1 MSSNTKEL
9 SAKLAALAKAREEKE
24 ARHKREEEQER
35 LEEELLQKELKRVEA
50 EEKKREAEEWKRRKA
65 EEEQRKKDE
74 AKVALVAAEAR
85 KRAEAEKAETGK
97 KRKDMEGSGEG
108 TGMMEDG
115 VMWYTQSDAV
125 CEPCEKSGEVCL
137 WRDSAWA
144 RACRACHNSKRECP
158 VPDTRPDTRKGGVR
172 KDGLEAGTEAGPS
185 KKRKVAPKGKG
196 KRKELPALEL
206 GEDVGMVLLTE
217 IRGLRDDFRALGEV
231 GKAILRLLDATK
243 NDVEYI
249 AGVVE
254 KREMDNTGVE
264 VEGVEGTGGGEE
276 MEEVEGTEKGEG
288 AEGLGG
294 AGVEGNTGSEIEVE
308 GTLV

>member
-1 MSSNTKEL
+1 MSSNAEEL
-9 SAKLAALAKAREEKE
+9 SAKLAALTKAREEKE
-24 ARHKREEEQER
+24 ARRKREEEQER

-50 EEKKREAEEWKRRKA
+50 EEKKREAEERKRRKA

-74 AKVALVAAEAR
+74 AKAALVAAEAK
-85 KRAEAEKAETGK
+85 KRVETEQGK

-108 TGMMEDG
+108 TRMVEDG
-115 VMWYTQSDAV
+115 VLWYTQSDAV

-137 WRDSAWA
+137 WRDSSWA

-158 VPDTRPDTRKGGVR
+158 VLNTRPDTRKGGAG
-172 KDGLEAGTEAGPS
+172 KDGSEAGTDAGPS

-196 KRKELPALEL
+196 KGKELPALEL
-206 GEDVGMVLLTE
+206 SEDVGTALLTE
-217 IRGLRDDFRALGEV
+217 IQGLREDFRSLGEV

-254 KREMDNTGVE
+254 KREMDNAGVE

-276 MEEVEGTEKGEG
+276 MEGVEGMGKGEG
-288 AEGLGG
+288 AEGSGG
-294 AGVEGNTGSEIEVE
+294 AGVEGNAGSEIEME

>member
-1 MSSNTKEL
+1 MSSNAEEL

-24 ARHKREEEQER
+24 ARRKREEEQER

-50 EEKKREAEEWKRRKA
+50 EEKKREAEERKRRKA

-74 AKVALVAAEAR
+74 AKAALAAAEAR
-85 KRAEAEKAETGK
+85 KRAEAEQGK
-97 KRKDMEGSGEG
+97 KRKDVEGSGEG
-108 TGMMEDG
+108 TRMMEDG
-115 VMWYTQSDAV
+115 VLWYTQRDAV

-137 WRDSAWA
+137 WRDSARA

-158 VPDTRPDTRKGGVR
+158 VPDTRPDTRKGGVG
-172 KDGLEAGTEAGPS
+172 KDGSEAGTEAGPS

-196 KRKELPALEL
+196 KGKELPALEL
-206 GEDVGMVLLTE
+206 GEDVGTALLTE
-217 IRGLRDDFRALGEV
+217 IRGLREDFRGLGEV

-254 KREMDNTGVE
+254 KREMDNAGVE

-276 MEEVEGTEKGEG
+276 MEGVEGTGKGEG
-288 AEGLGG
+288 AEGSGG
-294 AGVEGNTGSEIEVE
+294 ARVEGNAGSEIEVE

>member
-1 MSSNTKEL
+1 MSSNAEEL

-24 ARHKREEEQER
+24 ARRKQEEEQER

-50 EEKKREAEEWKRRKA
+50 EEKKKKEAEERKRRKA
-65 EEEQRKKDE
+65 EEDRKKEE
-74 AKVALVAAEAR
+74 AKAVLAAAEAK
-85 KRAEAEKAETGK
+85 KRAETEKAETGK
-97 KRKDMEGSGEG
+97 KRGREDSGEG
-108 TGMMEDG
+108 TRMVEDG
-115 VMWYTQSDAV
+115 VVWYTQSDAV
-125 CEPCEKSGEVCL
+125 CEPCDKSGEVCL
-137 WRDSAWA
+137 WRDSARA
-144 RACRACHNSKRECP
+144 RACRACHNSKKECP
-158 VPDTRPDTRKGGVR
+158 VPDTRPDTRKGGVG
-172 KDGLEAGTEAGPS
+172 KDGSEAGTEAGPS

-196 KRKELPALEL
+196 KGKELPALEL
-206 GEDVGMVLLTE
+206 GEDVGTALLTE

-254 KREMDNTGVE
+254 KREMDNAGVE

-276 MEEVEGTEKGEG
+276 MEGVEGTEKGEG
-288 AEGLGG
+288 AEGSGG
-294 AGVEGNTGSEIEVE
+294 AGVEGNAGSEIEVE